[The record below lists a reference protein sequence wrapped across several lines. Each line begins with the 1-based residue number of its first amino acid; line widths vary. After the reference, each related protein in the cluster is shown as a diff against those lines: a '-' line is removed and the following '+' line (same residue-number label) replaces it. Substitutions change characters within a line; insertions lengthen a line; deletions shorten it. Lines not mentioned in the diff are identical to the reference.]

1 MPRFYHLHNSSFV
14 HHAQQELEK
23 CLSLAVHLGNNHV
36 TQGLLLESN
45 SYILQYRN
53 VIEKGLLDKISLT
66 KFKQRL
72 RKAGHLLSS
81 TF

>member
-45 SYILQYRN
+45 SYIL
-53 VIEKGLLDKISLT
+53 
-66 KFKQRL
+66 
-72 RKAGHLLSS
+72 
-81 TF
+81 